1 MLAAADAASASRPAS
16 SQPPFGKNLTSTPTP
31 PPVPPSSSSTSL
43 LAASASPPRSTSSL
57 PVMLQRLGPV
67 VSVSCRALSCCCAS
81 WTTLACL
88 GCTPF
93 SPELQIHGCSGEEG
107 HHRHWGR
114 CKASAMVS
122 LSSRDSSDPTSPPRR
137 LLTELLTKEDLVAYV
152 ASECKP
158 KENWR

>member
-93 SPELQIHGCSGEEG
+93 SPELQIHGCSGEVSSA
-107 HHRHWGR
+107 
-114 CKASAMVS
+114 KAPS
-122 LSSRDSSDPTSPPRR
+122 
-137 LLTELLTKEDLVAYV
+137 
-152 ASECKP
+152 
-158 KENWR
+158 